1 MNKNSIIKK
10 IKGIT
15 TNKTLVNGAL
25 FSIYSFV
32 NRGFSFILL
41 MILANFITPGEYG
54 YLSLWGTVV
63 MVIGYFIS
71 MSTDG
76 YLEVSYFRDG
86 ESGITN
92 TFSSVFFTT
101 LITGVLFAFTLLFAG
116 NWISA
121 RLDLPLNSLYLA
133 LVISFFTVY
142 TNLNL
147 NLFRIKEKVGKYGLF
162 SCSNALLNFILSIV
176 LVKYLG
182 QGWLGRVNAQFL
194 CFSLFGVIGVFL
206 FIKGKHLCLPDWKFW
221 KKMLIWGV
229 PLIPH
234 LATNFIR
241 QGCDRYIIN
250 EYHSIEDVGLFSFA
264 LNLATIISMIG
275 MGFNQSN
282 SVDIYKV
289 LGDNSMANEAKMNR
303 LQKQRQIIRTV
314 YILIAVVVI
323 IGCYFLIP
331 SIFPKYAG
339 CKGYIPILSIYAFF
353 LCLYYL
359 YTNYLFY
366 YNKTKNIMYVTLS
379 SAVLHLGLSLLFT
392 RYSLYMTCV
401 VYCLTQVM
409 VVIVIKHLAMKEL
422 KSKLV

>member
-1 MNKNSIIKK
+1 M
-10 IKGIT
+10 
-15 TNKTLVNGAL
+15 
-25 FSIYSFV
+25 
-32 NRGFSFILL
+32 
-41 MILANFITPGEYG
+41 
-54 YLSLWGTVV
+54 
-63 MVIGYFIS
+63 
-71 MSTDG
+71 
-76 YLEVSYFRDG
+76 
-86 ESGITN
+86 
-92 TFSSVFFTT
+92 
-101 LITGVLFAFTLLFAG
+101 
-116 NWISA
+116 
-121 RLDLPLNSLYLA
+121 
-133 LVISFFTVY
+133 
-142 TNLNL
+142 
-147 NLFRIKEKVGKYGLF
+147 
-162 SCSNALLNFILSIV
+162 
-176 LVKYLG
+176 
-182 QGWLGRVNAQFL
+182 
-194 CFSLFGVIGVFL
+194 
-206 FIKGKHLCLPDWKFW
+206 
-221 KKMLIWGV
+221 
-229 PLIPH
+229 IPH

-275 MGFNQSN
+275 IGFNQSN

-289 LGDNSMANEAKMNR
+289 LGGNSMANEAKMNR

-331 SIFPKYAG
+331 LISPKYAG

-392 RYSLYMTCV
+392 RYSLYMTWV
-401 VYCLTQVM
+401 VYCLIQLM

>member
-1 MNKNSIIKK
+1 MNENSIIKK

-15 TNKTLVNGAL
+15 TNKTLVNGAV

-162 SCSNALLNFILSIV
+162 NCSNALLNFILSIV

-206 FIKGKHLCLPDWKFW
+206 FLKGNIFACR
-221 KKMLIWGV
+221 IG
-229 PLIPH
+229 
-234 LATNFIR
+234 NFGR
-241 QGCDRYIIN
+241 KC
-250 EYHSIEDVGLFSFA
+250 
-264 LNLATIISMIG
+264 
-275 MGFNQSN
+275 
-282 SVDIYKV
+282 
-289 LGDNSMANEAKMNR
+289 
-303 LQKQRQIIRTV
+303 
-314 YILIAVVVI
+314 
-323 IGCYFLIP
+323 
-331 SIFPKYAG
+331 
-339 CKGYIPILSIYAFF
+339 
-353 LCLYYL
+353 
-359 YTNYLFY
+359 
-366 YNKTKNIMYVTLS
+366 
-379 SAVLHLGLSLLFT
+379 
-392 RYSLYMTCV
+392 
-401 VYCLTQVM
+401 
-409 VVIVIKHLAMKEL
+409 
-422 KSKLV
+422 